1 MSELPLRFLLV
12 AVVAAM
18 IGMGGGIFM
27 AITHDFTLAPA
38 HAHLNLL
45 GWVSMALYGLFY
57 RAFPELSG
65 GRLPQVTF
73 LARDMRR
80 CADGAGDCV
89 AGTGA

>member
-57 RAFPELSG
+57 RAFPELLRAGACHGYISG
-65 GRLPQVTF
+65 SRHAAL
-73 LARDMRR
+73 R
-80 CADGAGDCV
+80 
-89 AGTGA
+89 

>member
-18 IGMGGGIFM
+18 FGMGGGIFM

-45 GWVSMALYGLFY
+45 GWVSMALYGL
-57 RAFPELSG
+57 
-65 GRLPQVTF
+65 
-73 LARDMRR
+73 
-80 CADGAGDCV
+80 
-89 AGTGA
+89 